1 MRKLT
6 KKEMQGIIEEYNETS
21 AERASDEVMKAYNWL
36 RDSFDDYISELF
48 DDAFSK
54 GFRYALR
61 MVEEGRI

>member
-6 KKEMQGIIEEYNETS
+6 EKEMQGIIEKYNETS
-21 AERASDEVMKAYNWL
+21 AERASDGVIKAYGWVTAG
-36 RDSFDDYISELF
+36 FEDYIAALF

>member
-6 KKEMQGIIEEYNETS
+6 KKELREFIEEYNEKY
-21 AERASDEVMKAYNWL
+21 AERASDETMKAYNGL